1 VKKSEV
7 NGTLK
12 STAWRRGFHA
22 TMGKNKNKLKLT
34 LIKANYS
41 KRGNYEIEI
50 KLNYDPVLKET
61 ITWLELIDKYKT
73 IGLRIIK

>member
-1 VKKSEV
+1 
-7 NGTLK
+7 
-12 STAWRRGFHA
+12 
-22 TMGKNKNKLKLT
+22 MGKNKNKLKLT

-61 ITWLELIDKYKT
+61 IT
-73 IGLRIIK
+73 